1 MEKLVV
7 RYLVKEMNKKNDEG
21 NTKRA
26 QKRDKNSNDNLEP
39 LGMYLS
45 QTVLTTDENVW
56 HWIYYSGL
64 G

>member
-45 QTVLTTDENVW
+45 QTVLTTDENVR
-56 HWIYYSGL
+56 H
-64 G
+64 